1 MTEHSAL
8 FFLSSPLFILYL
20 LFSLTSTPI
29 AAQNGTLYQPVTY
42 SASSILADGGFYIY
56 GGVTAFRPGLQPNV
70 GTSQFLRVNLT
81 QSFNTTAPPWT
92 TLSGYNTYT
101 MIDASP
107 SRDGKQFV
115 IGGNRD
121 NLGTLSYI
129 YDVDSAQWIAAPD
142 LPGMAGVMSTYK
154 RSNVGM
160 ALDTDTGLIYIYGG
174 FQYLSF
180 SNELSVLDA
189 SNRDPTKMTWTLSL
203 NQTTIPALY
212 ESFVLYLPTLKK
224 IIVLAGCNVYDVPSG
239 FVSGCAALNTAY
251 LVSGGSS
258 VRTLSIQTQPLSIG
272 PSPRYLSCR
281 VVLGNGNILIQGGKD
296 PNNFFGDA
304 WILSVSNWTWSQ
316 VTINGPS
323 AEMTRAGHTCQM
335 GPNGQVILVGG
346 FITVANVS
354 TFVTPYMAVID
365 TKTWTWTTGYKGAPL
380 SSIWTN
386 VPLVDDAGD
395 VGDVGDVGSASGVS
409 SKSGLSGGAKGAI
422 GAVAAI
428 AVLGIALGF
437 FLWRR
442 KKLSSKN
449 SNVTDSKLSQTPST
463 VEKDQRP
470 SRHDNSD
477 NVHHLVA
484 IDSNKTSPIT
494 AASHIELVPR
504 GQQYVVQDN
513 ERSGSL
519 ISEPMTS
526 TTLTTLPQYSGSVD
540 LPLMNTIEKPRP
552 FADSSAFNASGPMDD
567 TALAAAMFL
576 AEDKSSRT
584 PSASK
589 PGTPSLSNL
598 KQVLPPSPAVANAAG
613 TTESFIPGAKYT
625 MSSLQ
630 PQLSPSSLLKQTS
643 DPVTPLRTIHT
654 PVINTLTTAGSPA
667 RSVPGPQSVP
677 EQEAK
682 IERFSP
688 GVRTHVFTPQDLN
701 PDGLY
706 PPLTPTRPPGTH
718 SILVGAPAS
727 TVPPNASSF
736 STITSS
742 LKFTPGS
749 EAGSFTAGSGYF
761 GADRRQDQ
769 EHDPDHPDA
778 SRQIPYR
785 DPQMMKDLVDIAKLI
800 ESQTLAEFKNP
811 HAVVKRED

>member
-1 MTEHSAL
+1 MAEHSAL

-20 LFSLTSTPI
+20 LLSLTSTPI

-42 SASSILADGGFYIY
+42 SASAILSDGGFYIY
-56 GGVTAFRPGLQPNV
+56 GGVTVFRPGLQPNV
-70 GTSQFLRVNLT
+70 GTSQFLRVDLT

-107 SRDGKQFV
+107 SRDGKQF
-115 IGGNRD
+115 ILGGNRD
-121 NLGTLSYI
+121 NIGTLSYI
-129 YDVDSAQWIAAPD
+129 YDVDSARWIAAPD
-142 LPGMAGVMSTYK
+142 LPGMASAMSTYK
-154 RSNVGM
+154 RGNVGM
-160 ALDTDTGLIYIYGG
+160 ALDSDTGLIYIYGG
-174 FQYLSF
+174 FH
-180 SNELSVLDA
+180 
-189 SNRDPTKMTWTLSL
+189 
-203 NQTTIPALY
+203 
-212 ESFVLYLPTLKK
+212 
-224 IIVLAGCNVYDVPSG
+224 
-239 FVSGCAALNTAY
+239 GCAALNTAY

-258 VRTLSIQTQPLSIG
+258 VKTLSIQTQALSIG

-281 VVLGNGNILIQGGKD
+281 VVLGDGNIFIQGGKD

-304 WILSVSNWTWSQ
+304 WILSISNWTWTQ
-316 VTINGPS
+316 ITINGPS

-335 GPNGQVILVGG
+335 GPNGQVVLVGG

-380 SSIWTN
+380 DSIWTN
-386 VPLVDDAGD
+386 VPLVDD
-395 VGDVGDVGSASGVS
+395 VGDVGGVNGVS
-409 SKSGLSGGAKGAI
+409 SKSGLSGGVKGAI
-422 GAVAAI
+422 GAVAVI

-449 SNVTDSKLSQTPST
+449 NNVTDSKLSQTPST
-463 VEKDQRP
+463 VEKAQRP

-484 IDSNKTSPIT
+484 IDSAKTSPTT
-494 AASHIELVPR
+494 AASHIELIPR

-513 ERSGSL
+513 EGSGSL
-519 ISEPMTS
+519 ISEPIT
-526 TTLTTLPQYSGSVD
+526 TATLTTLPQYSGSLD
-540 LPLMNTIEKPRP
+540 SPLMNTIEKPRP
-552 FADSSAFNASGPMDD
+552 FTDSSAFNASGPMND

-598 KQVLPPSPAVANAAG
+598 KQVLPPSPTVADAAR
-613 TTESFIPGAKYT
+613 TPESFIPGAKYT
-625 MSSLQ
+625 EPPLQ
-630 PQLSPSSLLKQTS
+630 PQLSPSSLLKQTP
-643 DPVTPLRTIHT
+643 DPVIPPRTIHT
-654 PVINTLTTAGSPA
+654 PVVNTLMTAGSPA
-667 RSVPGPQSVP
+667 RSAPGPQSVP

-688 GVRTHVFTPQDLN
+688 GVKTHVFTPQDLN

-718 SILVGAPAS
+718 SILVGTPAS
-727 TVPPNASSF
+727 AVPPNASSF

-749 EAGSFTAGSGYF
+749 EAGSFTAGSRHLGP
-761 GADRRQDQ
+761 DRRQDQ

-778 SRQIPYR
+778 SKQIPYR

-811 HAVVKRED
+811 HAVVKKED

>member
-1 MTEHSAL
+1 MAEHSAL

-20 LFSLTSTPI
+20 LLSLTSTPI

-42 SASSILADGGFYIY
+42 SASAILSDGGFYIY
-56 GGVTAFRPGLQPNV
+56 GGVTVFRPGLQPNV
-70 GTSQFLRVNLT
+70 GTSQFLRVDLT

-107 SRDGKQFV
+107 SRDGKQF
-115 IGGNRD
+115 ILGGNRD
-121 NLGTLSYI
+121 NIGTLSYI
-129 YDVDSAQWIAAPD
+129 YDVDSARWIAAPD
-142 LPGMAGVMSTYK
+142 LPGMASAMSTYK
-154 RSNVGM
+154 RGNVGM
-160 ALDTDTGLIYIYGG
+160 ALDSDTGLIYIYGG
-174 FQYLSF
+174 FQYFSF
-180 SNELSVLDA
+180 SNEISVLDA

-212 ESFVLYLPTLKK
+212 EPFVLYLPTLKK
-224 IIVLAGCNVYDVPSG
+224 VIVLAGCDVYDVPSG

-258 VRTLSIQTQPLSIG
+258 VKTLSIQTQALSIG

-281 VVLGNGNILIQGGKD
+281 VVLGDGNIFIQGGKD

-304 WILSVSNWTWSQ
+304 WILSISNWTWTQ
-316 VTINGPS
+316 ITINGPS

-335 GPNGQVILVGG
+335 GPNGQVVLVGG

-380 SSIWTN
+380 DSIWTN
-386 VPLVDDAGD
+386 VPLVDD
-395 VGDVGDVGSASGVS
+395 VGDVGGVNGVS
-409 SKSGLSGGAKGAI
+409 SKSGLSGGVKGAI
-422 GAVAAI
+422 GAVAVI

-449 SNVTDSKLSQTPST
+449 NNVTDSKLSQTPST
-463 VEKDQRP
+463 VEKAQRP

-484 IDSNKTSPIT
+484 IDSAKTSPTT
-494 AASHIELVPR
+494 AASHIELIPR

-513 ERSGSL
+513 EGSGSL
-519 ISEPMTS
+519 ISEPIT
-526 TTLTTLPQYSGSVD
+526 TATLTTLPQYSGSLD
-540 LPLMNTIEKPRP
+540 SPLMNTIEKPRP
-552 FADSSAFNASGPMDD
+552 FTDSSAFNASGPMND

-598 KQVLPPSPAVANAAG
+598 KQVLPPSPTVADAAR
-613 TTESFIPGAKYT
+613 TPESFIPGAKYT
-625 MSSLQ
+625 EPPLQ
-630 PQLSPSSLLKQTS
+630 PQLSPSSLLKQTP
-643 DPVTPLRTIHT
+643 DPVIPPRTIHT
-654 PVINTLTTAGSPA
+654 PVVNTLMTAGSPA
-667 RSVPGPQSVP
+667 RSAPGPQSVP

-688 GVRTHVFTPQDLN
+688 GVKTHVFTPQDLN

-718 SILVGAPAS
+718 SILVGTPAS
-727 TVPPNASSF
+727 AVPPNASSF

-749 EAGSFTAGSGYF
+749 EAGSFTAGSRHLGP
-761 GADRRQDQ
+761 DRRQDQ

-778 SRQIPYR
+778 SKQIPYR

-811 HAVVKRED
+811 HAVVKKED